1 MDSYTSNTTDDIYS
15 DGIDHELS
23 YDDIR
28 DAIVHVVAFLLL
40 VVLVLFFVGGACLE
54 AMGFTPHVV
63 ASSTSSR
70 GNGSREVID
79 LT

>member
-1 MDSYTSNTTDDIYS
+1 MDSYTSNTTDDIAINS

-40 VVLVLFFVGGACLE
+40 VVAVRLYSICQSFGRMKYHTAVMFHIL
-54 AMGFTPHVV
+54 
-63 ASSTSSR
+63 
-70 GNGSREVID
+70 
-79 LT
+79 

>member
-40 VVLVLFFVGGACLE
+40 VVAAVYSICQSFGRMKYHTTVMFHIL
-54 AMGFTPHVV
+54 
-63 ASSTSSR
+63 
-70 GNGSREVID
+70 
-79 LT
+79 